1 LSERNGSAETAPTD
15 GHPAAPRQR
24 ATERAAAADRD
35 DVTRVEI
42 RTRTDRVPGS
52 AGSAAEV
59 HVIVDLVPRGPP
71 LIDPSTGPVAHLIF
85 VIDVSAGMNRPDR
98 FPAVARSLRRALRD
112 LARPA
117 APPSLVSLI
126 AFAGRAKTLL
136 RGVPARDVDPAEA
149 VRALATSPL
158 VFTPSSGV
166 AGALRRAGKIACG
179 QLRARKAMP
188 VRVCLITEGRPQDVA
203 RTSRIMTRIRSLPVD
218 VRALTF
224 GDDADVAYLRGL
236 VSGGRGGTAEGVR
249 PESVDAALRG
259 AARVP
264 RDAVSN
270 RAILQ
275 FELARGVEGVDAWR
289 RCPGR
294 HRFGDGAFVCDSTFR
309 CDVGTIESD
318 QTYSLR
324 FVLRVPESSAAA
336 TPLGR
341 LSLRLRGIGGP
352 RIFEHAVSME
362 GGELRAES
370 AAARR
375 DVDAPKTHDVETR
388 LMALRVRRRLYRT
401 EGRDPDVIGVIGKA
415 IAALESVGSLAGL
428 SVSEFET
435 LRVHARGAANSRRS
449 ASRST
454 VAGERAE

>member
-1 LSERNGSAETAPTD
+1 LSERNGSAETVPTD
-15 GHPAAPRQR
+15 GFPAASPSP
-24 ATERAAAADRD
+24 ATSIARNDAA
-35 DVTRVEI
+35 RVEV
-42 RTRTDRVPGS
+42 RTRTERVPAGHGS
-52 AGSAAEV
+52 AVEI
-59 HVIVDLVPRGPP
+59 HVFVDLVPHGPP

-85 VIDVSAGMNRPDR
+85 AIDVSATMNRPDR

-126 AFAGRAKTLL
+126 VFAGRAKTLL
-136 RGVPARDVDPAEA
+136 RGVPARHVDASEI

-158 VFTPSSGV
+158 MFTPGADV

-179 QLRARKAMP
+179 QLRARRAMP
-188 VRVCLITEGRPQDVA
+188 VRVCLVTDGRPQDVA

-224 GDDADVAYLRGL
+224 GDDADVAYLRDL
-236 VSGGRGGTAEGVR
+236 VAGGRGGTAEGMR
-249 PESVDAALRG
+249 PDTVDAALRA

-264 RDAVSN
+264 LGALSN

-289 RCPGR
+289 RYPGR

-309 CDVGTIESD
+309 CDLGMLESD

-324 FVLRVPESSAAA
+324 FILRVADSSADA
-336 TPLGR
+336 TRLGR
-341 LSLRLRGIGGP
+341 LSLRLRGTVGP
-352 RIFEHAVSME
+352 RIFEREVSTGD
-362 GGELRAES
+362 GGVRAAP
-370 AAARR
+370 AAARGGI
-375 DVDAPKTHDVETR
+375 DAPETHDVETR

-415 IAALESVGSLAGL
+415 IAALETAGSLAGL
-428 SVSEFET
+428 SVSECET
-435 LRVHARGAANSRRS
+435 LRVHARGTASPRRS
-449 ASRST
+449 DPRAK
-454 VAGERAE
+454 VVGERSD